1 MRLLGRQLIVSRR
14 RPNHEAAQTAEKG
27 FVPHARAASRRCAA
41 TPSTG
46 SSHQAILA
54 IMWNRAR
61 AALEEAR
68 ALGVPTFN
76 SSWFGGGTNAS
87 AAVLA
92 PAQVAAIAPLVR
104 VTAAYLFMYYA
115 FCFFQSWSKL
125 YLSASRRPSHP
136 IRHRRDTPSTR
147 LTSAIAQEA
156 DSAPERR
163 RQEADAHAAEI
174 RQLWFKQDADAAVVG

>member
-1 MRLLGRQLIVSRR
+1 MASPRSVAMQRVRAERILFQLFG
-14 RPNHEAAQTAEKG
+14 Q
-27 FVPHARAASRRCAA
+27 
-41 TPSTG
+41 PS
-46 SSHQAILA
+46 SKQSKA

-104 VTAAYLFMYYA
+104 VTAAYVVMYYA

-125 YLSASRRPSHP
+125 YLFAAASEAH
-136 IRHRRDTPSTR
+136 
-147 LTSAIAQEA
+147 LYAIDAINVINKTQAA
-156 DSAPERR
+156 DAAPERR
-163 RQEADAHAAEI
+163 RQEADARAAEV
-174 RQLWFKQDADAAVVG
+174 RRLWVQE